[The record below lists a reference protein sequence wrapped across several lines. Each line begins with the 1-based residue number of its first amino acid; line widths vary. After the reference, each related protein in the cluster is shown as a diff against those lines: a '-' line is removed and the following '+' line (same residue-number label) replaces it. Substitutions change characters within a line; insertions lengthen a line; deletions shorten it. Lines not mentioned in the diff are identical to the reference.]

1 MRYAMAGNHRSGRKR
16 KPDALRVLQGGK
28 PQHPPVPSNQTPP
41 DCPDL
46 VTADPVALRYW
57 HQYAAQLVPLGVLT
71 QEHGEALATLACVS
85 ADYEHARQQFAQTN
99 YRAFITEQRGASSRI
114 IEIPILRRLE
124 HLAQLK
130 TRLLGEFGL
139 TPVMATK
146 VARTA
151 APRSLSKWER
161 LTQRP

>member
-1 MRYAMAGNHRSGRKR
+1 MAGNHRSGRKR

-28 PQHPPVPSNQTPP
+28 PARPSVICTPCAPPVPEM
-41 DCPDL
+41 
-46 VTADPVALRYW
+46 VAADSVALRYW
-57 HQYAAQLVPLGVLT
+57 QHYEAQLLPLGVLT
-71 QEHGEALATLACVS
+71 VEHGEALATLACVS
-85 ADYEHARQQFAQTN
+85 ADYERARKQFAQTN
-99 YRAFITEQRGASSRI
+99 YQAFVTEKRGDRAHIVET
-114 IEIPILRRLE
+114 PILRRLE

-146 VARTA
+146 VIRHA
-151 APRSLSKWER
+151 APKSLSKWER